1 MPTTP
6 ISVVNTA
13 PLRFKFGENWSH
25 FIPLLDEARIHDAK
39 KSLINMLEMQDL
51 EGKRFLDVGSGS
63 GLFSLAARMLGA
75 SVQSFDFDDES
86 VVCTKT
92 VQEQYFPNDQA
103 WNVQQGDVLD
113 LEFLNSFDSVD
124 IVYSWGVLHHTGALW
139 RALENIVSLVNVQGH
154 VFIAIYNDQ
163 GMVSRYWLQ
172 VKNIYNANWLGEMLM
187 ILVHAPYLYYLR
199 RFVRI
204 VQRRG
209 PLPRGMDLW
218 RDMLDWLGGLPF
230 EVAKPNEVIRV
241 FDAHGFRLVKIKT
254 CGRRHG
260 CNEFVFYRDKL

>member
-1 MPTTP
+1 MT
-6 ISVVNTA
+6 ISKSSVGSEAV
-13 PLRFKFGENWSH
+13 RFQFGRNWTKFIE
-25 FIPLLDEARIHDAK
+25 LLDEERIIDAK
-39 KSLINMLEMQDL
+39 KSLLTMLEFQDL
-51 EGKRFLDVGSGS
+51 HEKKFLDIGSGS

-75 SVQSFDFDDES
+75 SVQSFDFDVES
-86 VVCTKT
+86 VACTKT
-92 VQEQYFPNDQA
+92 VREQYFPNDPA
-103 WNVQQGDVLD
+103 WKVQQGDVLD
-113 LEFLNSFDSVD
+113 LEFLKSLDPVD

-139 RALENIVSLVNVQGH
+139 RALENIVNLVNVQGH
-154 VFIAIYNDQ
+154 IFIAIYNDQ

-172 VKNIYNANWLGEMLM
+172 VKKIYNANWFGRMLM
-187 ILVHAPYLYYLR
+187 ILAHAPYLYYFR

-209 PLPRGMDLW
+209 PVPRGMDLW

-241 FDAHGFRLVKIKT
+241 FKVHGFRLVKIKT

-260 CNEFVFYRDKL
+260 CNEFVFCRDNL